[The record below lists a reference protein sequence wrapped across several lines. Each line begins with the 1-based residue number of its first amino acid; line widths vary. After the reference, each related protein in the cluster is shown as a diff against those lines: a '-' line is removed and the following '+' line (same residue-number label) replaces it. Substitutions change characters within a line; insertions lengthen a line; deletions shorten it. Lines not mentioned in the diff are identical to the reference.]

1 MSDWLNKVE
10 QLNERVSYSILY
22 PSDYMQISVQNE
34 AIYQAITNPSA
45 FHMRLLRVHPLLICQ
60 FQSCLQLQRTEEVPK
75 WCHDISHLATK
86 SKNNTEPPNSRFTHT
101 DVCLLSGTTVST
113 FTTFLCITQVRFRAP
128 AVTTYSSCLPHT
140 FPTTNRLLSSQ
151 VNISGFLADLSQR
164 LASGL
169 LLWKVDTHTSSFWF
183 MMNQC
188 SSTSCLPHLSYEMDP
203 KWHIQ
208 GSFLPLT
215 HVL

>member
-1 MSDWLNKVE
+1 M
-10 QLNERVSYSILY
+10 
-22 PSDYMQISVQNE
+22 
-34 AIYQAITNPSA
+34 
-45 FHMRLLRVHPLLICQ
+45 
-60 FQSCLQLQRTEEVPK
+60 
-75 WCHDISHLATK
+75 
-86 SKNNTEPPNSRFTHT
+86 
-101 DVCLLSGTTVST
+101 
-113 FTTFLCITQVRFRAP
+113 
-128 AVTTYSSCLPHT
+128 TTYSSCIPHT

-215 HVL
+215 HVLWSMHTCRHFNLHSTDRPPFLQSTVQCTRLNQPQRWLKGTNSPTYTFTHTHTFEVFTGYLFALFDAKSTSHHQSALIVHGKKIQIKPD